1 VLTST
6 STLWEN
12 ALYPVRAPTPVSDV
26 EPRLRGFPD
35 SVRSSKY
42 IFRVARKIFIDA
54 SEFVMANRAP
64 IVRMHIVAQILLAQS
79 LSATAAH
86 SSCAEVRTQLGSAV
100 AVVASLEAQL
110 VEARRTMIAK
120 KLEVGLCEMST
131 TTKSQLGTS
140 LSCPQVSGPCVPL
153 IPDSSHP
160 MVRRGARACL
170 YHTKTT
176 GVSHSVQ
183 R

>member
-1 VLTST
+1 
-6 STLWEN
+6 
-12 ALYPVRAPTPVSDV
+12 
-26 EPRLRGFPD
+26 
-35 SVRSSKY
+35 
-42 IFRVARKIFIDA
+42 
-54 SEFVMANRAP
+54 MANRAP

-140 LSCPQVSGPCVPL
+140 FSCPQVSGPCVPL

-160 MVRRGARACL
+160 MVHRGARACL